1 MLYLIGFVLA
11 IIIQRLLELGIAR
24 RNLKFALANGGKE
37 YAPEHYKWIVLLHV
51 SWIVFMLLEGILRG
65 SSLSNLWWLW
75 FGIFMLAQIGRYWA
89 ITSLGKY
96 WNTRIIIFPGGNLV
110 AKGPYKYLKHPNY
123 MVVAL
128 ELFVAPMIFGCWITA
143 IVASLVNAGL
153 LLSVRIPAE
162 ERALEEYKKSVD
174 AV

>member
-1 MLYLIGFVLA
+1 MLYLIGFITA
-11 IIIQRLLELGIAR
+11 IIVQRLTELRVAKQNLE
-24 RNLKFALANGGKE
+24 FALANGGHE

-65 SSLSNLWWLW
+65 ASLSNLWWLW
-75 FGIFMLAQIGRYWA
+75 LGIFVIAQAGRYWA

-96 WNTRIIIFPGGNLV
+96 WNTRIIIFQNGNLV

-123 MVVAL
+123 IVVAL

-143 IVASLVNAGL
+143 ILSSLVNAGL
-153 LLSVRIPAE
+153 LLGVRIPAE
-162 ERALEEYKKSVD
+162 ERALEEYQKSIRTV
-174 AV
+174 